1 MENDTVNRV
10 PLLHDCGGPIYDP
23 GKALTLFDLLVS
35 GDATELLKD
44 ERFVRTMRRAMVAR
58 YPAEPKYR
66 PGIHGSK
73 YDSYTCQNC
82 GFGVT
87 EAYNKF
93 CPSCGQVLTSARD
106 GRRATQE
113 EEEQF
118 WNKD

>member
-1 MENDTVNRV
+1 MPEITHTA

-23 GKALTLFDLLVS
+23 RKALLLFNLLVS

-44 ERFVRTMRRAMVAR
+44 DCFIRTMCRAMIAR
-58 YPAEPKYR
+58 YPAEPRYR

-73 YDSYTCQNC
+73 YDSYSCQNC

-87 EAYNKF
+87 EANYKF
-93 CPSCGQVLTSARD
+93 CPSCGQALTSARD

-118 WNKD
+118 WDKD